1 MNNSMLM
8 IIAGL
13 GLLWLLSKP
22 KTEKPAP
29 IDQAA
34 VAPDTMMDLGGNW
47 GMIDG

>member
-22 KTEKPAP
+22 KPNNPALLP
-29 IDQAA
+29 D
-34 VAPDTMMDLGGNW
+34 VWNPDTGWESEELHGL
-47 GMIDG
+47 